1 MEYMDFMEKTYS
13 TTDLNKHL
21 GDVLDAA
28 SRVPVGITRHG
39 KTRYVIASVEYFERL
54 KGQADTRRAYGAK
67 DIPQPLL
74 DALLDSNA
82 DLLTD
87 GK

>member
-1 MEYMDFMEKTYS
+1 MAKSYS

-28 SRVPVGITRHG
+28 SRDPVSITRHG

-54 KGQADTRRAYGAK
+54 KGQAETRRAYRTK
-67 DIPQPLL
+67 DIPKP
-74 DALLDSNA
+74 LLDSNA
-82 DLLTD
+82 DLLTEE
-87 GK
+87 K

>member
-1 MEYMDFMEKTYS
+1 MEKTYS

-39 KTRYVIASVEYFERL
+39 KTRYVIASAEYFERL
-54 KGQADTRRAYGAK
+54 KGRAETRRAYRSK
-67 DIPQPLL
+67 DIPKPLL
-74 DALLDSNA
+74 DALIDSNA
-82 DLLTD
+82 DLLTED
-87 GK
+87 K

>member
-1 MEYMDFMEKTYS
+1 MDKTYS

-28 SRVPVGITRHG
+28 SRAPVAITRHG
-39 KTRYVIASVEYFERL
+39 KTRYVIASADYFVRLQRQVE
-54 KGQADTRRAYGAK
+54 TRRAYRTE
-67 DIPQPLL
+67 DIPEPLL
-74 DALLDSNA
+74 AALIDSNA

-87 GK
+87 E